1 MATTNVATED
11 ANANDYEIPNHDYE
25 VIDLEHR
32 DRNKEDV
39 VTSFNMKK
47 CSAYEHPAVQ
57 S

>member
-1 MATTNVATED
+1 MLLLKMQMQVTI
-11 ANANDYEIPNHDYE
+11 YEIPNHDYE

-39 VTSFNMKK
+39 VTSFNMTK